1 MAIRILRNEQAN
13 TVQFEGTTFPVY
25 WNSCLSA
32 EISSTDPNNV
42 NVINDI
48 ESRNQPTR
56 KEEISNEPYTSFVD
70 KDGNGFADAQSCVD
84 YINEKANVIGLTGD
98 GIDLALQTICFTLD
112 ETNTSIMMDNGY
124 AFGVNTIKA
133 VEESGLIKIV
143 SNNTD
148 GTITHFYGLDHTLIC
163 VNGKSVSGGLN
174 DVINTL
180 NELFTVGA
188 FQAVVIADPYSTMV
202 ADVNGVDTTTS
213 YIGNGIDPTGN
224 DVYGSTSSNSQ
235 NGYKTTDTIDQAGEY
250 FTFDIRV
257 EGTIGFGLVHSQ
269 ASYDAGYWSGS
280 SAYADPTSFGVG
292 NNAHY
297 GFQFSHWF
305 HPTPNGSWTNYG
317 ANTSYSMRAGWSNFN
332 GTTEQ
337 ADWIAGNP
345 IKVRVGIDT
354 NGFISIETLR
364 NGTDWVVHARTSY
377 PIQDGA
383 EFHLGIKTND
393 TNVRVYSLPKVHLLE
408 PAAPTLYPRWIES
421 PDTNYNWPLFA
432 TKEEA
437 DYYDSV
443 TGGSGNSHVHV
454 YEDEPTTSNWYMP
467 DSEDGHNLSAPPDGT
482 ETLLGNLLT
491 FTEITSLK
499 NEDLKPAAFSG
510 SDLTVNELSAV
521 NQQLHPA
528 GADFTTSVIDDGGSG
543 LHLDSEGIHLIGTAP
558 EVTGDYVANPS
569 DTYTLTIRRDRPPYG
584 HTDGT
589 YNVIVKNLTAPTE
602 TIDGFQ
608 QHTGSIVGGL
618 MQDGSVYQLQH
629 QGQDPVDG
637 QRVIF
642 VNQWVSNNVLPYLLG
657 AGDKYIVG
665 VLNGTH
671 DTSTL
676 EVTDF
681 DFAIVWEYVD
691 DNSHRFYFV
700 RDGVVMTGGGTA
712 GVSTKNIVVNSK
724 TSAIYDFAIELDGT
738 SAWLIACNVNS
749 IMNEPSPN
757 DGGAF
762 SHYSEVTNYDQGHT
776 GIHFGVISMEGGLD
790 EGTSDISVITTPTAP
805 VGTTTPFNYALDFSG
820 SSEHLAQVNTH
831 YGYNPIMMSGWSN
844 IVAAPTVGQTVT
856 NGHPWATAVVF
867 KVDGHSS
874 NQHIWNLGEGAGSTD
889 DNIYLRVDANRNLYF
904 GWGRDGARNEL
915 FFASLS
921 TTTWYGCYIGFNGT
935 RLSGADATAANLA
948 DVFDVRLFS
957 DVTNWQSASAP
968 NNSTTTMWGLSQ
980 SSTGGRMDRQFTGSM
995 TIGGRVANRSFH
1007 GKVASMLITTLK
1019 NNVAMPDAT
1028 EIELMITNPIKWV
1041 EDYKIG
1047 NSYRRPN
1054 FSTTDGTNFQ
1064 LNNSASAYATQ
1075 LLLNGDGVLDSF
1087 ANGIRNYINTSD
1099 QNFTRFQ
1106 LNSMVSN
1113 DFENVNINGLT

>member
-13 TVQFEGTTFPVY
+13 SIQFEGTTFPVY

-32 EISSTDPNNV
+32 EISATDANNV

-48 ESRNQPTR
+48 ESENQPTR

-70 KDGNGFADAQSCVD
+70 KDGNGFADAQACID
-84 YINEKANVIGLTGD
+84 YINEKANVTGLTGD
-98 GIDLALQTICFTLD
+98 GIDLSLQTICFTLD

-133 VEESGLIKIV
+133 VPENGLIKIV

-148 GTITHFYGLDHTLIC
+148 GTITHFYDLDHTLTC
-163 VNGKSVSGGLN
+163 VNGNSVSGGLN

-188 FQAVVIADPYSTMV
+188 FQAVVIADPYSTMI
-202 ADVNGVDTTTS
+202 ADVNGVNTTTS
-213 YIGNGIDPTGN
+213 YVGYGIDPIGN
-224 DVYGSTSSNSQ
+224 DVYGSTNSNSQ
-235 NGYKTTDTIDQAGEY
+235 NGYKTTETIDQAGEY

-364 NGTDWVVHARTSY
+364 NGTDWEVHARTSY

-408 PAAPTLYPRWIES
+408 PAAPTMYFRYIES
-421 PDTNYNWPLFA
+421 PDGNFQYPLFA
-432 TKEEA
+432 TEEEA
-437 DYYDSV
+437 NYYDTENGGAGASV
-443 TGGSGNSHVHV
+443 SNV
-454 YEDEPTTSNWYMP
+454 YPDEPTFATWYAPVNGFTNNGTAAPTSAILFDSNPINW
-467 DSEDGHNLSAPPDGT
+467 
-482 ETLLGNLLT
+482 
-491 FTEITSLK
+491 TEITSLT
-499 NEDLKPAAFSG
+499 NADLAPVAFT
-510 SDLTVNELSAV
+510 DNTVTVDELSAV
-521 NQQLHPA
+521 NIQLHPT
-528 GADFTTSVIDDGGSG
+528 GADFITSIVDTDNSG
-543 LHLDSEGIHLIGTAP
+543 LHIDVNGIHLNGTAP
-558 EVTGDYVANPS
+558 EVLQDYDANPT
-569 DTYTLTIRRDRPPYG
+569 DTYTIEVVRTNSYGSSSGTLTL
-584 HTDGT
+584 
-589 YNVIVKNLTAPTE
+589 IVTNLTAPITAISGFNHVAG
-602 TIDGFQ
+602 TTAMIDSD
-608 QHTGSIVGGL
+608 T
-618 MQDGSVYQLQH
+618 MDDGSVVHINNQIA
-629 QGQDPVDG
+629 DAE
-637 QRVIF
+637 RFVIEKAY
-642 VNQWVSNNVLPYLLG
+642 VETNILPNLNAANDMYIIGLENIG
-657 AGDKYIVG
+657 ADF
-665 VLNGTH
+665 
-671 DTSTL
+671 STVEL
-676 EVTDF
+676 SDF
-681 DFAIVWEYVD
+681 DAAIVWEYVD
-691 DNSHRFYFV
+691 ANSHRFTFY
-700 RDGVVMTGGGTA
+700 RDGVVAQTGGSSPSDID
-712 GVSTKNIVVNSK
+712 VVINSSTQ
-724 TSAIYDFAIELDGT
+724 AYYDYAIEIDGT

-757 DGGAF
+757 DGGSF
-762 SHYSEVTNYDQGHT
+762 THTYEVTNIEDT
-776 GIHFGVISMEGGLD
+776 PPSKIHMAALNTIG
-790 EGTSDISVITTPTAP
+790 DISATDISTITTPTAP
-805 VGTTTPFNYALDFSG
+805 VGTTTPYNYALDFSG
-820 SSEHLAQVNTH
+820 TAEHLKQVNTH

-844 IVAAPTVGQTVT
+844 IVAAPTAGQTVSA
-856 NGHPWATAVVF
+856 GHPWATAVVF
-867 KVDGHSS
+867 KIDGHSS
-874 NQHIWNLGEGAGSTD
+874 NQHIWNCGEGAGSTD
-889 DNIYLRVDANRNLYF
+889 DNIYLRVDANRNIYF
-904 GWGRDGARNEL
+904 GWGRDGSRNEL
-915 FFASLS
+915 FFGSLD

-935 RLSGADATAANLA
+935 RLSGANATAANLA
-948 DVFDVRLFS
+948 DVFDVRLYS

-968 NNSTTTMWGLSQ
+968 NSSTPTLWGLSQ
-980 SSTGGRMDRQFTGSM
+980 STTGGGMDREFTGST
-995 TIGGRVANRSFH
+995 TIGGRASNRSFH
-1007 GKVASMLITTLK
+1007 GKVASMLITTLN
-1019 NNVAMPDAT
+1019 NNVAMPDTT
-1028 EIELMITNPIKWV
+1028 EIELMVTNPIKWV

-1047 NSYRRPN
+1047 NTFKRPN

-1064 LNNSASAYATQ
+1064 LNNFASSYATQ
-1075 LLLNGDGVLDSF
+1075 LILNGDGALDNYS
-1087 ANGIRNYINTSD
+1087 NHVRNYINPSD
-1099 QNFTRFQ
+1099 QNFTRYQ

>member
-1 MAIRILRNEQAN
+1 MRKLAA
-13 TVQFEGTTFPVY
+13 
-25 WNSCLSA
+25 
-32 EISSTDPNNV
+32 TDANNV

-48 ESRNQPTR
+48 ESQNQPTR

-188 FQAVVIADPYSTMV
+188 FQAVVITDPYSTMI
-202 ADVNGVDTTTS
+202 ADVGGVSVTGSLEGDA
-213 YIGNGIDPTGN
+213 IDPS
-224 DVYGSTSSNSQ
+224 GSDIGAGLSSHYNRY
-235 NGYKTTDTIDQAGEY
+235 GYKSTETINQAGEY
-250 FTFDIRV
+250 FSFNMRN
-257 EGTIGFGLVHSQ
+257 EGIFGACLILNDVADVQ
-269 ASYDAGYWSGS
+269 GS
-280 SAYADPTSFGVG
+280 ATYGDPTRFCDGTVNSG
-292 NNAHY
+292 HY
-297 GFQFSHWF
+297 GIQWGMFF
-305 HPTPNGSWTNYG
+305 HPSPDGPWTYYG
-317 ANTSYSMRAGWSNFN
+317 ADTRTSMRNGWTGVDAFRYSNDGEN
-332 GTTEQ
+332 
-337 ADWIAGNP
+337 WLLGNP
-345 IKVRVGIDT
+345 EEFRIGLDENSFIHMDYYDNDT
-354 NGFISIETLR
+354 STWI
-364 NGTDWVVHARTSY
+364 VVARTSY
-377 PIQDGA
+377 PIRDGVQ
-383 EFHLGIKTND
+383 FHLGIKFCD
-393 TNVRVYSLPKVHLLE
+393 SIVRLTDIPKVHLLD
-408 PAAPTLYPRWIES
+408 PVAPTLYPRWIES

-510 SDLTVNELSAV
+510 SDLTVNELSPV

-528 GADFTTSVIDDGGSG
+528 GADFTTSIVDDGGSG
-543 LHLDSEGIHLIGTAP
+543 LHLDSEGIHLVGTSP
-558 EVTGDYVANPS
+558 EVSGDYVANPS

-589 YNVIVKNLTAPTE
+589 YNVIVNNLTAPTE
-602 TIDGFQ
+602 TVDGFQ

-629 QGQDPVDG
+629 QGQDPVSG
-637 QRVIF
+637 ERVIF
-642 VNQWVSNNVLPYLLG
+642 VNDWVSNNVLPYLLG

-820 SSEHLAQVNTH
+820 SSEHMAQVNTH
-831 YGYNPIMMSGWSN
+831 YGYNPIMVSGWSN

-995 TIGGRVANRSFH
+995 TIGGRAANRSFH